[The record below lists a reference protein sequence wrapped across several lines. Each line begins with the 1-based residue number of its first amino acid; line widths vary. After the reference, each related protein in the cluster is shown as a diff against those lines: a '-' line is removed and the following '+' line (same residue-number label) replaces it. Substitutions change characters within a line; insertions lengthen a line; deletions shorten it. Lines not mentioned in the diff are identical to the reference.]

1 MIRLEACWG
10 FLVSGG
16 PVMIPLAMLSMW
28 MWLLIFKE
36 WLSLKRFR
44 MPFDL
49 DGALACLDQGGAPGS
64 EEDGHPRVKALGWFL
79 SHRTGGHTD
88 RLLWEAAMGRLM
100 SRLGRRTGTVMM
112 LAMTAPLLGLLGT
125 VTGMVETFEVI
136 GWYGL
141 GNIQALAA
149 GIEEALITTQT
160 GLLIAIAGLFG
171 GRALG
176 KQVRRT
182 RQDLLVFHR
191 AVERRLNG
199 GSGHA

>member
-64 EEDGHPRVKALGWFL
+64 EEYGHPRVKALGWFFVS
-79 SHRTGGHTD
+79 SHR
-88 RLLWEAAMGRLM
+88 R
-100 SRLGRRTGTVMM
+100 S
-112 LAMTAPLLGLLGT
+112 
-125 VTGMVETFEVI
+125 
-136 GWYGL
+136 Y
-141 GNIQALAA
+141 
-149 GIEEALITTQT
+149 
-160 GLLIAIAGLFG
+160 
-171 GRALG
+171 
-176 KQVRRT
+176 
-182 RQDLLVFHR
+182 
-191 AVERRLNG
+191 
-199 GSGHA
+199 